1 MSESIIS
8 VKNFSKSFGDNKVV
22 TDLSFDVQKGEVFAL
37 LGANGSGKTTT
48 IRCLLN
54 ILQPDSGTLL
64 IDGKKYD
71 QSMSAHV
78 GYLPEERG
86 LYTSERVIDTMV
98 YFGELKGMS
107 ANDAKKWSYG
117 YLEKVGLHDKARLKV
132 KKLSSGQQQKI
143 QLGIT
148 IINQPDLLILDEPTK
163 GLDPVNRTLLMDM
176 LLEMKEKG
184 STIIFI
190 THQMEEVEK
199 IANRLIMIQ
208 DGKRILYGAVDE
220 VKAQFGEDRIHVQFR
235 GVLPKND
242 QLYSIDN
249 DTTNSASL
257 ILKEGI
263 TPKETLSYLANTE
276 LKITKFEVAAPSLE
290 EIFVMVSKQQ

>member
-1 MSESIIS
+1 
-8 VKNFSKSFGDNKVV
+8 
-22 TDLSFDVQKGEVFAL
+22 
-37 LGANGSGKTTT
+37 
-48 IRCLLN
+48 
-54 ILQPDSGTLL
+54 
-64 IDGKKYD
+64 
-71 QSMSAHV
+71 
-78 GYLPEERG
+78 
-86 LYTSERVIDTMV
+86 MV

-107 ANDAKKWSYG
+107 ASDAKRWSLE
-117 YLEKVGLHDKARLKV
+117 YLAKVGLQDKAKLKV

-176 LLEMKEKG
+176 LLDLKEKG

-208 DGKRILYGAVDE
+208 NGKRILYGAVDE

-235 GVLPKND
+235 GDLKKND
-242 QLYSIDN
+242 DLYSITN

-257 ILKEGI
+257 ILKENV
-263 TPKETLSYLANTE
+263 TPKETLAFLADTD
-276 LKITKFEVAAPSLE
+276 LKITKFEVAAPSLN
-290 EIFVMVSKQQ
+290 EIFVMVSK

>member
-1 MSESIIS
+1 MPASIIS
-8 VKNFSKSFGDNKVV
+8 VKNFSKSFGDNTVV
-22 TDLSFDVQKGEVFAL
+22 SDLSFDVQKGEVFAM

-54 ILQPDSGTLL
+54 ILQPDNGSLL
-64 IDGKKYD
+64 INGKEYD
-71 QSMSAHV
+71 QSMASLV

-107 ANDAKKWSYG
+107 ASDAKKWSLE
-117 YLEKVGLHDKARLKV
+117 YLEKVGLRDKSKLKV

-148 IINQPDLLILDEPTK
+148 IINQPELLILDEPTK

-176 LLEMKEKG
+176 LLELKEKG

-208 DGKRILYGAVDE
+208 NGKRILYGAVDE

-235 GVLPKND
+235 GDMPKND
-242 QLYSIDN
+242 QLYTITN
-249 DTTNSASL
+249 DTTNTASL
-257 ILKEGI
+257 VLKDAI
-263 TPKETLSYLANTE
+263 TPKDVLAFLSNTD
-276 LKITKFEVAAPSLE
+276 LKLTRFEVAAPSLN
-290 EIFVMVSKQQ
+290 EIFVMVSKQ